1 MLCDKKGGLLQ
12 KRMCVTAHAAGS
24 HLPVMKEASLRSKPR
39 GRKEEEP
46 KESLSHEAG
55 VLISFH
61 SQPALPRYCLLFGQQ
76 VPLLS
81 EPT

>member
-24 HLPVMKEASLRSKPR
+24 HLPVMTEASLRSKPR

-46 KESLSHEAG
+46 KES
-55 VLISFH
+55 
-61 SQPALPRYCLLFGQQ
+61 
-76 VPLLS
+76 
-81 EPT
+81 